1 MGGAPALPRLARR
14 ALAATAPAALALL
27 LASLALALLGY
38 APLPALRALA
48 LGAFGSGAA
57 WTATLLK
64 TGPLLFTGLAV
75 ALAFRCGVWNIGA
88 EGQLYGGAL
97 LATAVATRLAPP
109 DAGAWLAPVVLIA
122 GAAGGA
128 LFGAVAGWLRAAR
141 GVSEVISTI
150 LLNFVAIQLVAFAIQ
165 GPLQERAGA
174 YPQSDAFPPGAL
186 LPALGRLHGG
196 LVVAVAL
203 AFAVHALLE
212 RTALGFRLRAVG
224 LSPVAARFAGLS
236 PERLGTLAL
245 TLAGAL
251 AGLAGAGEIAGITGR
266 LYEGL
271 SPGTGYTAIAVA
283 LLARLEPLAVIPSAL
298 FFGALA
304 SGAAAMQRDAGVPSV
319 ATQVVQGLVILLSIG
334 FARGPAAL
342 RRARGVVGGAASG
355 AA

>member
-1 MGGAPALPRLARR
+1 MSAVRLGAQAARALAPAL
-14 ALAATAPAALALL
+14 PAALALA
-27 LASLALALLGY
+27 LASLLLALLGH

-48 LGAFGSGAA
+48 LGAFGSSAA

-64 TGPLLFTGLAV
+64 TGPLLLTGLAV

-97 LATAVATRLAPP
+97 LATAFATRLAP
-109 DAGAWLAPVVLIA
+109 AGSGVWLVAGVLLA

-128 LFGAVAGWLRAAR
+128 LFGALAGWLRAVR

-150 LLNFVAIQLVAFAIQ
+150 LLNFVAIQLVAWAIQ
-165 GPLQERAGA
+165 GPLQEAARA
-174 YPQSDAFPPGAL
+174 YPQSDPFPAGAL
-186 LPALGRLHGG
+186 LPALGRLHLG
-196 LVVAVAL
+196 LPLALLL
-203 AFAVHALLE
+203 AFAVHGLLG

-224 LSPVAARFAGLS
+224 LSPVASRFAGLS

-251 AGLAGAGEIAGITGR
+251 AGLAGATEIAGITGR
-266 LYEGL
+266 LFEGL

-283 LLARLEPLAVIPSAL
+283 LLARLSPLAVVPSAL

-304 SGAAAMQRDAGVPSV
+304 SGAGAMQREAGVPSV
-319 ATQVVQGLVILLSIG
+319 ATQVVQGLVILLSVG
-334 FARGPAAL
+334 FALGPRAL
-342 RRARGVVGGAASG
+342 RAGRGLPAPVSSEAA
-355 AA
+355 